1 MGEHL
6 GEKKKKKPGG
16 KITGLCNQQNQA
28 FHGKGQ
34 PDCLLA
40 PGSSL
45 ANHHHV
51 LLADECVTRKR
62 GLRTFPSAHGQRVLQ
77 YFRGSHL
84 TSMDESAESARST
97 ASQPL
102 LTGF

>member
-6 GEKKKKKPGG
+6 GGGKKKPGG

-84 TSMDESAESARST
+84 TSMGESAESARST